1 MPIAG
6 GPVTR
11 LNGAQTA
18 GGNVDAYFVSPDAA
32 RVVYLADQQTD
43 DVWELFSV
51 PIADGPVTRLNSP
64 LTAGGDVLGN
74 SPAISPDSDRVAY
87 IADQETLNRE
97 LFVTFDDTI
106 LHPPV
111 FIPLVRR

>member
-1 MPIAG
+1 MCIRDRYR
-6 GPVTR
+6 PVI
-11 LNGAQTA
+11 
-18 GGNVDAYFVSPDAA
+18 SPDAA
-32 RVVYLADQQTD
+32 RVVYVADQQTD
-43 DVWELFSV
+43 DVVEVFSV
-51 PIADGPVTRLNSP
+51 PIGGGTATRLNGP